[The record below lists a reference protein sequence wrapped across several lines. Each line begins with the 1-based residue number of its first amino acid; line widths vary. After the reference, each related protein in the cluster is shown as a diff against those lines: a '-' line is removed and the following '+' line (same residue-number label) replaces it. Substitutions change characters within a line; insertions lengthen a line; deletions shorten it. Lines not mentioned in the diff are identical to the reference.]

1 MNSSLTTVNRSSR
14 RNQLPAAFDAGAAHR
29 EQEAAGVVVMLG
41 EILELHAKPATR
53 HRMIWVTGHFDQLA
67 VLDMVEE
74 RASIGT
80 ILRAGTLDHAGF
92 ADMNGHRRLPQK

>member
-1 MNSSLTTVNRSSR
+1 M
-14 RNQLPAAFDAGAAHR
+14 F
-29 EQEAAGVVVMLG
+29 G

-53 HRMIWVTGHFDQLA
+53 HRMIWVTGHFDQVA

-80 ILRAGTLDHAGF
+80 ILRASTLDHAGF
-92 ADMNGHRRLPQK
+92 ADMNGHRRPPQK